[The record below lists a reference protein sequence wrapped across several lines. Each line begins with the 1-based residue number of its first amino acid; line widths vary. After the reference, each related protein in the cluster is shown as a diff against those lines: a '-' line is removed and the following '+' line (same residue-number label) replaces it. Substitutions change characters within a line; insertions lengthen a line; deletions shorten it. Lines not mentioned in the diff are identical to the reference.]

1 MVAMAK
7 QIKQE
12 GIPVWAYRAVITV
25 LMTFSSAMGVYV
37 VNIVTE
43 TAKTVNRIDKRV
55 AVFDEW
61 KIDHKSEYKDLKSRF
76 DLHIDDQK
84 SYEIT
89 SNNINQARTQ
99 LGKFQN

>member
-43 TAKTVNRIDKRV
+43 TAKAVNRIDKSV
-55 AVFDEW
+55 AVFDEY
-61 KIDHKSEYKDLKSRF
+61 KVGHKDEYKDLKGRL
-76 DLHIDDQK
+76 DRHIEAKK